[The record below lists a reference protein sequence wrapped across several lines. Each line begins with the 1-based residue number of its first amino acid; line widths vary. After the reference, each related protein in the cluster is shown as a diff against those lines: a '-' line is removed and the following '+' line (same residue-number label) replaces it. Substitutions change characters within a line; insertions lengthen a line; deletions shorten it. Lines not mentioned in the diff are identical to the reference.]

1 VPKKLLEKRLVFV
14 TGKGGVGKSTVAA
27 ALGMLAA
34 REGRKTILV
43 EVSHQERVARAFDH
57 DDSDFAEVELVP
69 GLFTISISPRRAL
82 EEYLQIQVRVKALA
96 DLLSGSRMFQY
107 FAAATPGM
115 SELLTMGKIWE
126 LAQPERRAR
135 HASPYDLVIVDAPA
149 TGHGVAVMR
158 APRTFSDIA
167 RVGPVAQQGRTI
179 DEYVS
184 NPKRTG
190 VLAVCA
196 PEEMPVNETF
206 TLRDELRR
214 QMGLELG
221 AVVLNGMYPDR
232 FADTERATL
241 EAALA
246 GPAAAGPA
254 ARAALRAALSEDARA
269 AAQREQRERLEEG
282 VGLEAVELPFLFEPE
297 IGRAQ
302 FERLSRV
309 LEAAP

>member
-1 VPKKLLEKRLVFV
+1 MRALLDKRLVFV

-27 ALGMLAA
+27 ALGILAA
-34 REGRKTILV
+34 RAGRRTILV
-43 EVSHQERVARAFDH
+43 EVAHQERVAHAFEH
-57 DDSDFAEVELVP
+57 DDSDFSEVEIAP

-126 LAQPERRAR
+126 LAQPERRASD
-135 HASPYDLVIVDAPA
+135 ASPYDLVIVDAPA

-158 APRTFSDIA
+158 APKTFSDIA
-167 RVGPVAQQGRTI
+167 RVGPVAQQGRVI
-179 DEYVS
+179 HEFVA
-184 NPKRTG
+184 NRKRTG

-241 EAALA
+241 QAALA
-246 GPAAAGPA
+246 GPAADSPV

-269 AAQREQRERLEEG
+269 TAQREQCERLEAG
-282 VGLEAVELPFLFEPE
+282 VGLEPVELPFLFEPE
-297 IGRAQ
+297 IGRDE
-302 FERLSRV
+302 FERLSEV
-309 LEAAP
+309 LEKAP